1 MQDVMKDETQEVAIK
16 PTHPHKAHLDVSVQ
30 NITAPKPFDVL

>member
-16 PTHPHKAHLDVSVQ
+16 PTHPHKAHLDVNDQ
-30 NITAPKPFDVL
+30 NYNSSKDL